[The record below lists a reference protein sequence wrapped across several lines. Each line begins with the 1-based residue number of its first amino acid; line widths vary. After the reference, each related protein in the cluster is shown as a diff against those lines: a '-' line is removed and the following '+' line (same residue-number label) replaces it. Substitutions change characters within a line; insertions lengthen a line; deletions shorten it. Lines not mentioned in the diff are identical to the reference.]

1 MGRWDKSNNVEYK
14 GINIGRRDLF
24 ETINYNNAYN
34 FLEYVKYMYDKKGSK
49 MKEGIHKG
57 YTYLEYLYEELDD
70 KEFTDVTEHDAEE
83 YVYYLSN
90 ELHISSICSYIYEI
104 GRIYDFLIYS
114 GKSDHNPFEKLK
126 MYARNSNYRQK
137 QKANH
142 KLKTNNITNKQIQ
155 EVKNDMP
162 DYLKM
167 YMLFSI
173 STGAK
178 SEHIRNMRWN
188 QVDFDNRVVR
198 IDEKILYFNEDV
210 SELLQSELKRR
221 REKKL
226 DDCGYVFRS
235 HLECNFN
242 KNKPIPKST
251 ISNWCTQIGDML
263 NVPNLRHLDFRHSMI
278 RKMLSASGSVGMT
291 SIISNYPHLGQKVK
305 AFMDEEK
312 NNELLQEYKDICEL

>member
-1 MGRWDKSNNVEYK
+1 MMGRWDKSNNVEYK

-34 FLEYVKYMYDKKGSK
+34 YLEYVKYLYDKKGNK
-49 MKEGIHKG
+49 IKQTLHKG
-57 YTYLEYLYEELDD
+57 FNYLEYLYEKLDN
-70 KEFTDVTEHDAEE
+70 KEFTGVTEQDAEE
-83 YVYYLSN
+83 YIYYLSA
-90 ELHISSICSYIYEI
+90 ELHISSICCHIYEAS
-104 GRIYDFLIYS
+104 RIHDFLIYS

-126 MYARNSNYRQK
+126 MYARNSNYRQYR
-137 QKANH
+137 Q
-142 KLKTNNITNKQIQ
+142 KLKTNNITNEQIQ

-226 DDCGYVFRS
+226 DDCG
-235 HLECNFN
+235 
-242 KNKPIPKST
+242 
-251 ISNWCTQIGDML
+251 
-263 NVPNLRHLDFRHSMI
+263 
-278 RKMLSASGSVGMT
+278 
-291 SIISNYPHLGQKVK
+291 
-305 AFMDEEK
+305 
-312 NNELLQEYKDICEL
+312 

>member
-34 FLEYVKYMYDKKGSK
+34 FLEYVKYMYDKKGSN

-126 MYARNSNYRQK
+126 MYARNSNYRQNK
-137 QKANH
+137 
-142 KLKTNNITNKQIQ
+142 KLKTNSISIEQIQ
-155 EVKNDMP
+155 KVKEDLP
-162 DYLKM
+162 EYLRM
-167 YMLFSI
+167 YMMFSI

-178 SEHIRNMRWN
+178 SSQIREMKWN
-188 QVDFDNRVVR
+188 QVDFDNRIVR
-198 IDEKILYFNEDV
+198 IDDEILYFSKEV
-210 SELLQSELKRR
+210 SELLQTELERR
-221 REKKL
+221 IENKL
-226 DDCGYVFRS
+226 NDCGYVFRS
-235 HLECNFN
+235 NMEYNYD
-242 KNKPIPKST
+242 KDAPIPKST
-251 ISNWCTQIGDML
+251 ISNWCTQIGEML
-263 NVPNLRHLDFRHSMI
+263 NIPNLRHLDFRHSMI
-278 RKMLSASGSVGMT
+278 KQLLSASGSVGMT
-291 SIISNYPHLGQKVK
+291 SIISNYPNLSQK
-305 AFMDEEK
+305 AK
-312 NNELLQEYKDICEL
+312 NFVDDNINNDLLKEYKDICEL

>member
-14 GINIGRRDLF
+14 SINIGRRDLF

-57 YTYLEYLYEELDD
+57 FTYLEYLYEKLDN

-126 MYARNSNYRQK
+126 MYARNSNYRQNK
-137 QKANH
+137 
-142 KLKTNNITNKQIQ
+142 KLKTNSISIEQIQ
-155 EVKNDMP
+155 KVKEDLP
-162 DYLKM
+162 EYLRM
-167 YMLFSI
+167 YMMFSI

-178 SEHIRNMRWN
+178 SSQIREMKWN
-188 QVDFDNRVVR
+188 QVDFDNSIVR
-198 IDEKILYFNEDV
+198 IDDEILYFSKEV
-210 SELLQSELKRR
+210 SELLQTELERR
-221 REKKL
+221 IKNKL
-226 DDCGYVFRS
+226 NDCGYVFRS
-235 HLECNFN
+235 HVEYNYD
-242 KNKPIPKST
+242 KDAPIPKST
-251 ISNWCTQIGDML
+251 ISNWCTQIGEIL
-263 NVPNLRHLDFRHSMI
+263 NIPNLRHLDFRHSMI
-278 RKMLSASGSVGMT
+278 KQLLSASGSVGMT
-291 SIISNYPHLGQKVK
+291 SIISNYPNLSQK
-305 AFMDEEK
+305 AK
-312 NNELLQEYKDICEL
+312 NFVDDNINNDLLKEYKDICEL